1 MSESSAL
8 EDHLRAVLPFLCGP
22 WVKLKNGYER
32 ALADSLGM
40 DFSASRYWD
49 ARWNT
54 LFLEFKKG
62 RSIWLDLVR
71 YSEALIGLNKDA
83 LMKTETLFF
92 LPDPK
97 AECIEEIVC
106 VESAALI
113 TFLGLTDE
121 EVARN
126 ILAIKDRVPRS
137 LNAQAR
143 VTWKDIRG
151 IQSFGVRRGALKGS
165 TV

>member
-1 MSESSAL
+1 MRFLYPRTGSRPIFT
-8 EDHLRAVLPFLCGP
+8 RAV
-22 WVKLKNGYER
+22 
-32 ALADSLGM
+32 
-40 DFSASRYWD
+40 
-49 ARWNT
+49 T
-54 LFLEFKKG
+54 LL
-62 RSIWLDLVR
+62 LV
-71 YSEALIGLNKDA
+71 A
-83 LMKTETLFF
+83 
-92 LPDPK
+92 
-97 AECIEEIVC
+97 
-106 VESAALI
+106 AALI